1 MHTGNTKSGC
11 VFPWRAFFVLGR
23 LLEGVP
29 MTEQPAIWK
38 QILACVSFCIFNIG
52 LCEFNSWALQK
63 DRWPG
68 FHFTWFYTMFHML
81 VSAIAAF
88 LLQWLVTKP
97 AMGGPT
103 FQQAWEY
110 RLLIIPMGLCSYLMN
125 GLNNA
130 SLALV
135 TLFLNQAIKVTLPF
149 FTMSFSFLFAN
160 KTYSALMIFVVFGLC
175 VGSVLSVWHK
185 MSGEGGSSSIMGVVM
200 CIIGMMAGAI
210 KGVLVMILCAGVG
223 PMADKPKLEPTV
235 VLVYDCSIAFVLM
248 LITWACLDEREESTA
263 YLSDPDTRTIG
274 LIIIAIGS
282 SMAFCFNLS
291 MFYFTMR
298 ANRTP
303 LLARARVPLP
313 SKPPLSGALSVPAV
327 PSVAS
332 SHTHLPLCFPAR
344 RSHNCTDCHGRIQR
358 CQGAAHRGLSGAG
371 GRERSGQLV
380 RRGDGRRHALRL
392 LVPHPARQA

>member
-1 MHTGNTKSGC
+1 
-11 VFPWRAFFVLGR
+11 
-23 LLEGVP
+23 
-29 MTEQPAIWK
+29 MTEQLSLWK

-332 SHTHLPLCFPAR
+332 SDTHLPLCFPAR

>member
-1 MHTGNTKSGC
+1 MTG
-11 VFPWRAFFVLGR
+11 VL
-23 LLEGVP
+23 P
-29 MTEQPAIWK
+29 EQPALWK
-38 QILACVSFCIFNIG
+38 QLLACASFCIFNIG

-88 LLQWLVTKP
+88 LLQWSVTKP

-160 KTYSALMIFVVFGLC
+160 KTYSAMMIFVVFGLC

-185 MSGEGGSSSIMGVVM
+185 MSAEGGSSSIMGVFM

-248 LITWACLDEREESTA
+248 LITWACLDEREQSIA
-263 YLSDPDTRTIG
+263 YLSDPDTRAIG

-291 MFYFTMR
+291 MFYFTMLTT
-298 ANRTP
+298 ALTATVGSSGVKVLLIVVSAVQAGVNDPVSWFGVATVVVTLCAYSYLTLHEKPKPLPADTGGIEAATTAGAKTEQTP
-303 LLARARVPLP
+303 LI
-313 SKPPLSGALSVPAV
+313 KP
-327 PSVAS
+327 
-332 SHTHLPLCFPAR
+332 
-344 RSHNCTDCHGRIQR
+344 
-358 CQGAAHRGLSGAG
+358 
-371 GRERSGQLV
+371 
-380 RRGDGRRHALRL
+380 
-392 LVPHPARQA
+392 

>member
-1 MHTGNTKSGC
+1 MHTEFPYWV
-11 VFPWRAFFVLGR
+11 VFHVG
-23 LLEGVP
+23 LEGVP
-29 MTEQPAIWK
+29 MTGVLPEQPALWK
-38 QILACVSFCIFNIG
+38 QLLACASFCIFNIG

-88 LLQWLVTKP
+88 LLQWSVTKP

-160 KTYSALMIFVVFGLC
+160 KTYSAMMIFVVFGLC

-185 MSGEGGSSSIMGVVM
+185 MSAEGGSSSIMGVFM

-248 LITWACLDEREESTA
+248 LITWACLDEREQSIA
-263 YLSDPDTRTIG
+263 YLSDPDTRAIG

-298 ANRTP
+298 TRRTALRSLCP
-303 LLARARVPLP
+303 SLRSSPSQVPPVRRTFRARC
-313 SKPPLSGALSVPAV
+313 AQ
-327 PSVAS
+327 
-332 SHTHLPLCFPAR
+332 R
-344 RSHNCTDCHGRIQR
+344 RF
-358 CQGAAHRGLSGAG
+358 L
-371 GRERSGQLV
+371 
-380 RRGDGRRHALRL
+380 
-392 LVPHPARQA
+392 